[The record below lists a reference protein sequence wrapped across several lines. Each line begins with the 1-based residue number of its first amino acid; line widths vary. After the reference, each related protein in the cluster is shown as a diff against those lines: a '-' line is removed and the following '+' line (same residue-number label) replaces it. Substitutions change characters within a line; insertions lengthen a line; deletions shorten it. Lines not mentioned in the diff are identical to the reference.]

1 MDDRAPDPGEPSE
14 GPSDPLGEEQGPSGR
29 SSLRELHAALRD
41 GKPGAWEDC
50 LERFGSLVLGIAR
63 SSGLDQESAED
74 VFQET
79 WVSLHGQVGLLRHPA
94 ALPGWISTTAKR
106 LAWRAA
112 TRDRRRS
119 EREDR
124 VARDREVQRSVRKEE
139 DMLEA
144 SALLEDQTAVWEAL
158 DRLPDRCRELLT
170 LLHLS
175 QESPSYQEASEEL
188 DMPLGSVGPTRQRC
202 LEKLARLLETRFD

>member
-1 MDDRAPDPGEPSE
+1 MDDRDPEPREPPE
-14 GPSDPLGEEQGPSGR
+14 GVSDPQEVEQDVSGR
-29 SSLRELHAALRD
+29 SSLRGLHAALRA
-41 GKPGAWEDC
+41 GEPGAWEDC

-63 SSGLDQESAED
+63 NSGLDQESAED

-112 TRDRRRS
+112 TRDRRRG

-124 VARDREVQRSVRKEE
+124 VAREREIQKSVRREE

-144 SALLEDQTAVWEAL
+144 TALLEDQTAVWEAL
-158 DRLPDRCRELLT
+158 DRMNDRCRELLT

-175 QESPSYQEASEEL
+175 QESPSYQEASEQL
-188 DMPLGSVGPTRQRC
+188 GMPLGSVGPTRQRC

>member
-1 MDDRAPDPGEPSE
+1 MEDPPAEPAQDLDESE
-14 GPSDPLGEEQGPSGR
+14 EPGSGR
-29 SSLRELHAALRD
+29 RALRELHEGLKA
-41 GKPGAWEDC
+41 GEIWAWDEC
-50 LERFGSLVLGIAR
+50 VERFGGLVLGIAR
-63 SSGLDQESAED
+63 SAGLPEDSAED

-79 WVSLHGQVGLLRHPA
+79 WVSLHGQVGVLRHPA

-124 VARDREVQRSVRKEE
+124 VAREQETQRATREE
-139 DMLEA
+139 DLLEA
-144 SALLEDQTAVWEAL
+144 ATDLEDRSAVWEAL
-158 DRLPDRCRELLT
+158 DRLTERCKALLT
-170 LLHLS
+170 LLHLAKGDA
-175 QESPSYQEASEEL
+175 SYQDAAEEL

-202 LEKLARLLETRFD
+202 LEKLARLLESRFD